1 VADGTPFQGDKNFQ
15 FYQEEFVLPVG
26 GIILGYKKAQRDTIL
41 KECFL
46 YTFFVMAFLTIT
58 MMVRP
63 VHTTFTIQTAMQTN
77 MGLESISPST
87 INFNKDFYGIANY
100 GDFWLWVQTVLYDKA
115 YECCYYNKDS
125 FDSRYGDMNNFVIAK
140 YNRLL
145 TPIRFRQVRSA
156 MDLCSI
162 PSTNH
167 QLARPCW
174 PQHGGDAEETTDI
187 FGVSRLGSS
196 SGSQYIEELS
206 GHSGDNDDGEE
217 GGYGTSA
224 HVVDLDLD
232 AGKALEK
239 VNGMIKE
246 RWTDEWT
253 RAVAIDMNTYNP
265 NFDIATV
272 FRFKLDIV
280 LGGLIVPKVEV
291 KSCRLNP
298 YTSSMDY
305 FRAFVESLFGVLL
318 FYHLYQE
325 FKEYRRDGIKVY
337 FSNGWNVVELAN
349 LIIFLVIM
357 LNWMAY
363 VFQDRSAFKL
373 RNVHEFQDLYSHCSQ
388 FTMTANLAACNAVWC
403 FVKLFKYLQFYTR
416 FLLIWDVLA
425 HSMSHIIPFAAVMML
440 IFFAFSFSG
449 FWLFGARV
457 YEFHT
462 WSMTLLFLLRSI
474 LEGLVATRRGVQVD
488 LYRPMKA
495 ASPGAAPLWAGAWV
509 IMSNLILLNMFIA
522 ILTDSYVYIQ
532 QRTKQQDEAERA
544 FMMPAWMLY
553 FRSKVSCLWKDP
565 DMKEK
570 VLNMKMEEQ
579 RIRDHLD
586 AIDSVKLWSVTLDNI
601 ADGKFDL
608 EVAELMQ
615 FFPHSDEFESYRLT
629 VAWMKQFCEYAGI
642 RMRRTDQEPATI
654 QEIKFLTSK
663 VGLLEEEILGFV
675 SQLQK
680 VDALKSVKGV
690 NTIKPAAI

>member
-1 VADGTPFQGDKNFQ
+1 
-15 FYQEEFVLPVG
+15 
-26 GIILGYKKAQRDTIL
+26 
-41 KECFL
+41 
-46 YTFFVMAFLTIT
+46 
-58 MMVRP
+58 
-63 VHTTFTIQTAMQTN
+63 
-77 MGLESISPST
+77 
-87 INFNKDFYGIANY
+87 
-100 GDFWLWVQTVLYDKA
+100 
-115 YECCYYNKDS
+115 
-125 FDSRYGDMNNFVIAK
+125 
-140 YNRLL
+140 
-145 TPIRFRQVRSA
+145 
-156 MDLCSI
+156 
-162 PSTNH
+162 
-167 QLARPCW
+167 
-174 PQHGGDAEETTDI
+174 
-187 FGVSRLGSS
+187 
-196 SGSQYIEELS
+196 
-206 GHSGDNDDGEE
+206 
-217 GGYGTSA
+217 
-224 HVVDLDLD
+224 
-232 AGKALEK
+232 
-239 VNGMIKE
+239 
-246 RWTDEWT
+246 
-253 RAVAIDMNTYNP
+253 
-265 NFDIATV
+265 
-272 FRFKLDIV
+272 
-280 LGGLIVPKVEV
+280 
-291 KSCRLNP
+291 
-298 YTSSMDY
+298 
-305 FRAFVESLFGVLL
+305 
-318 FYHLYQE
+318 
-325 FKEYRRDGIKVY
+325 VY